1 MRRLGSC
8 VIATAAWLSVPVI
21 GASAQDIVVRKG
33 MATKATVDWAA
44 FRASSAAAPA
54 TFLQVAR
61 QDLERSGWFRT
72 VAGGAELRISGEC
85 VERGV
90 QLTVSLVVTEAGR
103 NAVALNRT
111 YSAEVGQARALAHRV
126 ADDIVKATTG
136 REGFA
141 SSRLVLVGNR
151 TGRKELYVCDS
162 DGHNLIQL
170 TQDRSIS
177 LYPRWGA
184 NNSAITYTSYLR
196 GYPAAFRIEV
206 ATGQRIMLAGFPG
219 LNTSPVLSPDG
230 RSCALILSRE
240 GNPELY
246 VQTPPGGSAT
256 RVTRTLQAAESSPSW
271 SPDGSRI
278 AYVSDV
284 SGRPQ
289 IYIVSRD
296 GGTPQRVTSRGVENV
311 APSWGPD
318 GRIAYAS
325 RLGGRFQICVL
336 DPATGVVDVVT
347 PEDADYEDPSWARNG
362 RHLACA
368 RTSAHRTSVVLIDTV
383 SREQIPLVSGSG
395 DWFSPDWTR

>member
-1 MRRLGSC
+1 MTSRVQLAVKLSVVVS
-8 VIATAAWLSVPVI
+8 VIAG

-33 MATKATVDWAA
+33 AATKATLDWAG
-44 FRASSAAAPA
+44 FAAPTAGAGA
-54 TFLQVAR
+54 TLVQVAR
-61 QDLERSGWFRT
+61 QDLERSGWFRA
-72 VAGGAELRISGEC
+72 VGAGGEFRISGQC
-85 VERGV
+85 AERAG
-90 QLTVSLVVTEAGR
+90 QLAVSLVLTDAGR
-103 NAVALNRT
+103 NTVALSRT
-111 YSAEVGQARALAHRV
+111 YSADAAQARVLAHRM
-126 ADDIVKATTG
+126 ADDIVKAATG

-151 TGRKELYVCDS
+151 TGRKELYVCDG
-162 DGHNLIQL
+162 DGYNLTQL
-170 TQDRSIS
+170 TQDRAIS

-206 ATGQRIMLAGFPG
+206 ATGRRDMLAGFAG
-219 LNTSPVLSPDG
+219 LNASPVLSPDG

-246 VQTPPGGSAT
+246 VQTPPGGPAT
-256 RVTRTLQAAESSPSW
+256 RITRTPNAAESSPTW

-284 SGRPQ
+284 SGKPQ
-289 IYIVSRD
+289 IYVVSRA
-296 GGTPQRVTSRGVENV
+296 GGAPQRITSRGIENV

-336 DPATGVVDVVT
+336 DLAHGGVDVVT
-347 PEDADYEDPSWARNG
+347 PDDADYEDPSWARNG
-362 RHLACA
+362 RHLACT
-368 RTSAHRTSVVLIDTV
+368 RTSAHRSSIVLIDTV
-383 SREQIPLVSGSG
+383 TREQLTLVSGSG
-395 DWFSPDWTR
+395 DWYSPDWTK